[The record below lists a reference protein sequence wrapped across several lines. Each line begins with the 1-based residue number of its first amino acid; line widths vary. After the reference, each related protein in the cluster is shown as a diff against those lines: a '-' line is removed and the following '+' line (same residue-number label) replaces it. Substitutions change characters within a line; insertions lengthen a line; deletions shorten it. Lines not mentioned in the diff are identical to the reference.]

1 MSRRVQKHA
10 AIAAVPVPPPDPRPY
25 VPLITLPGNRE
36 TAFLALHASV
46 VGFLMH
52 WVNNQHLPH
61 CRDREWCAGCKM
73 GQSPRWEGFLGVI
86 SLNTMNR
93 FILRVPAS
101 AFRNSGVFRDKS
113 DAGHLAGTVFSAF
126 RFGATRSKTNPAV
139 IELVDQVCPAP
150 RVHPFPL
157 YAALSR
163 YWRMETLD
171 CLDQVQRPEDA
182 DSKLAAEF
190 VAFAQRV
197 NGQRPRGK
205 EARP

>member
-1 MSRRVQKHA
+1 MYRSTRRS
-10 AIAAVPVPPPDPRPY
+10 PPCPCLPPIRGRMCRLSPY
-25 VPLITLPGNRE
+25 PATGKLPSC
-36 TAFLALHASV
+36 ALHASV

-126 RFGATRSKTNPAV
+126 RFGSTRSKTNPAV
-139 IELVDQVCPAP
+139 IELVDQVCPP
-150 RVHPFPL
+150 RASTRFP
-157 YAALSR
+157 S
-163 YWRMETLD
+163 T
-171 CLDQVQRPEDA
+171 
-182 DSKLAAEF
+182 
-190 VAFAQRV
+190 
-197 NGQRPRGK
+197 PR
-205 EARP
+205 